1 MKLPKGLEKL
11 PSGVEIHGN
20 QVRITFMF
28 AGKRCREPVSG
39 VAKINKSAI
48 AYAENK
54 RKVVL
59 TEIREGRFDYASHFP
74 ASKNAALFSG
84 WGGPD
89 MGRLISGGI
98 KGWLAIQKAKRA
110 GSTYRNYK
118 SKSLHVKAKWP
129 RRRIA
134 DVTKSELELFQTEML
149 QKGLKPK
156 TVNDIFTVVRGVWAA
171 AFSDG
176 VIRAN
181 PLDRIPNVERD
192 QSDDDYA
199 DPFTLQELERI
210 QSVRTMRQQDINM
223 VMFASWCGL
232 SLSELLALSW
242 DDVDTV
248 DWVIHV
254 RRARVESTFKVPKE
268 KSRIRRVELIEP
280 AKYWLQ
286 RQRESTY
293 LQPPVVIQVTQRD
306 NVTVKD
312 DTFRPVF
319 RNGLSNLPWN
329 YGSLI
334 RWFSGHLR
342 RAQVRHR
349 GPNQCRH
356 TFASQM
362 LSNYVS
368 LEWVARQL
376 GHTDTTMVKK
386 HYGRWIKTD
395 TPNMANQV
403 SAMLGYTADRSG
415 QETADSAPILPQK
428 LKKP

>member
-1 MKLPKGLEKL
+1 VKLPKGVERL
-11 PSGVEIHGN
+11 PAGVEIHGN
-20 QVRITFMF
+20 RIRIAFMF
-28 AGKRCREPVSG
+28 SGKRCREPLPG
-39 VAKINKSAI
+39 VAKVTKGTI

-54 RKVVL
+54 RKVIQ
-59 TEIREGRFDYASHFP
+59 TEIQEGRFDYASHFP
-74 ASKNAALFSG
+74 GSKNAALFSG

-89 MGRLISGGI
+89 TGRLVSEGVTA
-98 KGWLAIQKAKRA
+98 WLTIQEGKRA
-110 GSTYRNYK
+110 VSTYRNYK
-118 SKSLHVKAKWP
+118 SKARHVTAKWP

-134 DVTKSELELFQTEML
+134 DVAKSEIELFQTEL
-149 QKGLKPK
+149 LRQGLSPK
-156 TVNDIFTVVRGVWAA
+156 TANDIFTVVRGVWAS

-192 QSDDDYA
+192 QSDDYA
-199 DPFTLQELERI
+199 DPFDLKELERI
-210 QSVRTMRQQDINM
+210 QSVKTMRQQDINM
-223 VMFASWCGL
+223 VMFACWCGL

-254 RRARVESTFKVPKE
+254 KRARVENAFKVPKE
-268 KSRIRRVELIEP
+268 RARIRRVELIEP

-293 LQPPVVIQVTQRD
+293 LQPPVIIQVVQRD
-306 NVTVKD
+306 NITVKD

-319 RNGLSNLPWN
+319 RNGLSNLPWT
-329 YGSLI
+329 YGSLL

-342 RAQVRHR
+342 RAKVRHR

-386 HYGRWIKTD
+386 HYGRWIQKD
-395 TPNMANQV
+395 TPNMAGQV
-403 SAMLGYTADRSG
+403 SEMLGYKPDRSG
-415 QETADSAPILPQK
+415 QESADFAPKLPQK
-428 LKKP
+428 